1 LSSLEAVVTALRR
14 SDARSSVPRFLV
26 HAAVGAAA
34 WVGVVLLVTRLV
46 PFERPLQLAFLGVP
60 VMLAVSATAWLVSR
74 PGPGALMSVADQ
86 RLGLKERLSTAW
98 ERRASTGLMDDLL
111 RRDALQH
118 ADRAPLTRAFPIR
131 INRREVGILAI
142 VALAVLLL
150 AVLPNPMN
158 QLLAQRRA
166 DAASQ
171 ARAAGAVHDVQ
182 AKIAANATTVPA
194 DPKVQ
199 KILAATEKQI
209 RQAPDPRQALQAI
222 SPAEQQLQQLSDPQ
236 TPARTST
243 AQNLASS
250 LSATKAGKAAGQA
263 LTASPAKGA
272 EALRQLASQLQSLT
286 PQERAQLAQALA
298 TAAQHAQDPAMAAS
312 LSRASSALAAGDY
325 AAAAA
330 ALSDMAGQLDSLQ
343 AQQNT
348 DAQVA
353 AGINSLEAARQEL
366 AAQADRDAAAASG
379 TASAGASPG
388 ASAAGNSNGNGNGS
402 GNGTSNGNG
411 NSGNGSG
418 NGGSGSGGSSGN
430 GNSGSGTGSGQGAKP
445 SEKVFVPGQPVP
457 GQFENDPTP
466 LGPGQ
471 DVPLTPYTQV
481 VQAYGKAAL
490 DATDQSLIPGSE
502 RDLVREYFSTLGGS

>member
-1 LSSLEAVVTALRR
+1 MSSLEAVVSALRR
-14 SDARSSVPRFLV
+14 SDARSSAPRFLT

-34 WVGVVLLVTRLV
+34 WVGAVLFVTRLV
-46 PFERPLQLAFLGVP
+46 PYERRLQLALLGIP
-60 VMLAVSATAWLVSR
+60 VMVAVAAIAWLASR
-74 PGPGALMSVADQ
+74 PGPGALMSGADQ
-86 RLGLKERLSTAW
+86 QLGLKERLSTAW
-98 ERRASTGLMDDLL
+98 ERRASSGVMDELL
-111 RRDALQH
+111 RLDALQH
-118 ADRAPLTRAFPIR
+118 AERARLARAFPIH
-131 INRREVGILAI
+131 INRREFGVLAI
-142 VALAVLLL
+142 VALAALLL
-150 AVLPNPMN
+150 AVLPNPMD

-166 DAASQ
+166 DAATQ
-171 ARAAGAVHDVQ
+171 ATAANAVHAVQ
-182 AKIAANATTVPA
+182 DKIAANAATVPP

-199 KILAATEKQI
+199 KILSSTEKQI
-209 RQAPDPRQALQAI
+209 RDARDPRQALQAI
-222 SPAEQQLQQLSDPQ
+222 SPAEQQLQALSDPQ

-272 EALRQLASQLQSLT
+272 QALRELASQLQSLT

-312 LSRASSALAAGDY
+312 LSRAASALAAGDN

-330 ALSDMAGQLDSLQ
+330 ALGELAGQLDSLQ

-353 AGINSLEAARQEL
+353 AGINSLEAARQAL

-379 TASAGASPG
+379 SAGAGASP
-388 ASAAGNSNGNGNGS
+388 AAGTGNGS
-402 GNGTSNGNG
+402 GSTPGNG
-411 NSGNGSG
+411 NSGGNGSGSGSGSG
-418 NGGSGSGGSSGN
+418 NGSGSNGL
-430 GNSGSGTGSGQGAKP
+430 GNSGSGSGSGQGTTP
-445 SEKVFVPGQPVP
+445 SEKLFVPGQPVP
-457 GQFENDPTP
+457 GQLENDPTP

-481 VQAYGKAAL
+481 VQAYRQAAL
-490 DATDQSLIPGSE
+490 DATSQSLIPGSE
-502 RDLVREYFSTLGGS
+502 QDLVRQYFSTLGGS

>member
-1 LSSLEAVVTALRR
+1 MSSLEAVVAALRR
-14 SDARSSVPRFLV
+14 SDARSSVPRFFV
-26 HAAVGAAA
+26 HAAVGAGI
-34 WVGVVLLVTRLV
+34 WVGAVLLITRLV
-46 PFERPLQLAFLGVP
+46 PFERRLQLALLGVP
-60 VMLAVSATAWLVSR
+60 VMLAVAATAWLASR
-74 PGPGALMSVADQ
+74 PGPGLLMSLADQ
-86 RLGLKERLSTAW
+86 SLGLKERLSTAW
-98 ERRASTGLMDDLL
+98 ERRASSGLMDDLQRL
-111 RRDALQH
+111 DALQH
-118 ADRAPLTRAFPIR
+118 AKRARLARAFPMR
-131 INRREVGILAI
+131 VNRREVGVLAM
-142 VALAVLLL
+142 VAVAALLL
-150 AVLPNPMN
+150 AILPNPMDR
-158 QLLAQRRA
+158 LLAQQRA

-171 ARAAGAVHDVQ
+171 AAAANAVHAVE
-182 AKIAANATTVPA
+182 AKIAANATTVPP

-199 KILAATEKQI
+199 KILGATEKQI

-222 SPAEQQLQQLSDPQ
+222 SPAEQQLLQLSDPQ

-243 AQNLASS
+243 AQNLANS

-272 EALRQLASQLQSLT
+272 QALRELASQLQSLS

-330 ALSDMAGQLDSLQ
+330 ALSDMAAQLDSLQ

-353 AGINSLEAARQEL
+353 AAINSLEAARQGL

-379 TASAGASPG
+379 GAGAGASPGTGAGASPG
-388 ASAAGNSNGNGNGS
+388 ASPGNANGGNGTGGNGNG
-402 GNGTSNGNG
+402 T
-411 NSGNGSG
+411 
-418 NGGSGSGGSSGN
+418 GSGGSNGH
-430 GNSGSGTGSGQGAKP
+430 GNSGSGTGSGTGSKP
-445 SEKVFVPGQPVP
+445 SEKLFVPGQPVP

-502 RDLVREYFSTLGGS
+502 RDLVREYFSTLGAS

>member
-1 LSSLEAVVTALRR
+1 MSSLEAVVAALRR
-14 SDARSSVPRFLV
+14 SDARSSVPRFFV
-26 HAAVGAAA
+26 HAAVGAGI
-34 WVGVVLLVTRLV
+34 WVGAVLLITRLV
-46 PFERPLQLAFLGVP
+46 PFERRLQLAFLGVP
-60 VMLAVSATAWLVSR
+60 VMLAVAATAWLASR
-74 PGPGALMSVADQ
+74 PGPGVLMSVADQ
-86 RLGLKERLSTAW
+86 SLGLKERLSTAW
-98 ERRASTGLMDDLL
+98 ERRASSGLMDDLQRL
-111 RRDALQH
+111 DALQH
-118 ADRAPLTRAFPIR
+118 AERARLARAFPVR
-131 INRREVGILAI
+131 INRREVGVLAI
-142 VALAVLLL
+142 IAVAALLL
-150 AVLPNPMN
+150 AVLPNPMD

-171 ARAAGAVHDVQ
+171 AAAANALHAVQD
-182 AKIAANATTVPA
+182 KIAANATTVPP

-199 KILAATEKQI
+199 KILGATEKQI
-209 RQAPDPRQALQAI
+209 RQAPDPRSALQAI
-222 SPAEQQLQQLSDPQ
+222 SPAEQQLLQLSDPQ

-243 AQNLASS
+243 AQNLAGS
-250 LSATKAGKAAGQA
+250 LSSTKAGKAAGQA

-272 EALRQLASQLQSLT
+272 QALRQLASQLQTLS

-330 ALSDMAGQLDSLQ
+330 ALSDMASQLDSLQ

-353 AGINSLEAARQEL
+353 AAINSLEAARQGL

-379 TASAGASPG
+379 SAAGAGGNANAGGSPGASPG
-388 ASAAGNSNGNGNGS
+388 NGSNSGNGNGS
-402 GNGTSNGNG
+402 GNGA
-411 NSGNGSG
+411 
-418 NGGSGSGGSSGN
+418 SGSGGSSGH
-430 GNSGSGTGSGQGAKP
+430 GNSGSGSGSGTGSKP
-445 SEKVFVPGQPVP
+445 SEKLFVPGRPVP

-502 RDLVREYFSTLGGS
+502 RDLVREYFSTLGAS

>member
-1 LSSLEAVVTALRR
+1 MHASL
-14 SDARSSVPRFLV
+14 
-26 HAAVGAAA
+26 GAAA
-34 WVGVVLLVTRLV
+34 WIGAVLLVTRLV
-46 PFERPLQLAFLGVP
+46 PFERRIQLALLGIP
-60 VMLAVSATAWLVSR
+60 VMLAVAALAWLASR
-74 PGPGALMSVADQ
+74 PGPGVLMSAADQ

-98 ERRASTGLMDDLL
+98 ERRSSSGLMDELL
-111 RRDALQH
+111 RLDALQH
-118 ADRAPLTRAFPIR
+118 AERARLARAFPIR
-131 INRREVGILAI
+131 INRRELGVLAI
-142 VALAVLLL
+142 VAVAAVLL
-150 AVLPNPMN
+150 AVLPNPMD

-171 ARAAGAVHDVQ
+171 ARAANGVHDVQ
-182 AKIAANATTVPA
+182 AKIAANATTASA

-199 KILAATEKQI
+199 KILSSTEKQI
-209 RQAPDPRQALQAI
+209 RQAPDPRTALQAI
-222 SPAEQQLQQLSDPQ
+222 SPAEQQLLQLSDPQ

-272 EALRQLASQLQSLT
+272 QALRELASQLQSLT

-298 TAAQHAQDPAMAAS
+298 TAAQHAQDPTMAAS

-330 ALSDMAGQLDSLQ
+330 AMSDLAGQLDSLQ

-353 AGINSLEAARQEL
+353 AAVNSLEAARQEL
-366 AAQADRDAAAASG
+366 AAQADRDAAAARGGSN
-379 TASAGASPG
+379 AGASPG
-388 ASAAGNSNGNGNGS
+388 AGNGSGNGNSGNGNGNGNGS
-402 GNGTSNGNG
+402 G
-411 NSGNGSG
+411 
-418 NGGSGSGGSSGN
+418 GSGSGGGGSNGRGNSGS
-430 GNSGSGTGSGQGAKP
+430 GSGSGTGSKP
-445 SEKVFVPGQPVP
+445 SEKLFVPGQPVP

>member
-1 LSSLEAVVTALRR
+1 
-14 SDARSSVPRFLV
+14 
-26 HAAVGAAA
+26 
-34 WVGVVLLVTRLV
+34 
-46 PFERPLQLAFLGVP
+46 
-60 VMLAVSATAWLVSR
+60 
-74 PGPGALMSVADQ
+74 MSVADQ

-98 ERRASTGLMDDLL
+98 ERRASTGMMDDLL

-182 AKIAANATTVPA
+182 AKIAANAATVPA

-330 ALSDMAGQLDSLQ
+330 ALNDMAGQLDSLQ

-353 AGINSLEAARQEL
+353 AGMNSLEAARQEL

-379 TASAGASPG
+379 TSNAGASPG
-388 ASAAGNSNGNGNGS
+388 AGNGSGNTNGNGNG
-402 GNGTSNGNG
+402 NGNATG
-411 NSGNGSG
+411 N
-418 NGGSGSGGSSGN
+418 GSGSGGTGSGGSN
-430 GNSGSGTGSGQGAKP
+430 GHGNSGSGSGSGQGSKP

-457 GQFENDPTP
+457 GQLENDPTP

-481 VQAYGKAAL
+481 VQAYQQAAL

>member
-1 LSSLEAVVTALRR
+1 MSSLEAVVTALRR
-14 SDARSSVPRFLV
+14 SDARSSVIRFLV

-34 WVGVVLLVTRLV
+34 WVGVVLVVTRLV

-60 VMLAVSATAWLVSR
+60 VMLAVSVTAWLVSR

-98 ERRASTGLMDDLL
+98 ERRASTGMMDDLL

-182 AKIAANATTVPA
+182 AKIAANAATVPA

-330 ALSDMAGQLDSLQ
+330 ALNDMAGQLDSLQ
-343 AQQNT
+343 AKQNT

-353 AGINSLEAARQEL
+353 AGMNSLEAARQEL

-379 TASAGASPG
+379 TSNAGASPG
-388 ASAAGNSNGNGNGS
+388 AGNGSGNTNGNGNG
-402 GNGTSNGNG
+402 NGNATG
-411 NSGNGSG
+411 N
-418 NGGSGSGGSSGN
+418 GSGSGGTGSGGSN
-430 GNSGSGTGSGQGAKP
+430 GHGASGSGSGSGQGSKP

-502 RDLVREYFSTLGGS
+502 RDLVREYFSTLGAS